1 MRLLLAITLLA
12 SGLLSAQS
20 TVKHGQGRWA
30 GIIDFVPE
38 KELGIKIPE
47 LMNTYYRKA
56 NGIPIGESL
65 KKHSLWIDDFS
76 GLGGDTYITD
86 LGLHTSFGIYEIA
99 PYSEGEIDIFIPMS
113 ELKKL
118 SEK

>member
-12 SGLLSAQS
+12 SSLLSAQS

-30 GIIDFVPE
+30 GITDFVHE
-38 KELGIKIPE
+38 KELERTIPK
-47 LMNTYYRKA
+47 LMNNYYRKA
-56 NGIPIGESL
+56 NGIPSGESL
-65 KKHSLWIDDFS
+65 KKHSLWIDDFA

-99 PYSEGEIDIFIPMS
+99 PIQRAKSMS
-113 ELKKL
+113 LFQ
-118 SEK
+118 